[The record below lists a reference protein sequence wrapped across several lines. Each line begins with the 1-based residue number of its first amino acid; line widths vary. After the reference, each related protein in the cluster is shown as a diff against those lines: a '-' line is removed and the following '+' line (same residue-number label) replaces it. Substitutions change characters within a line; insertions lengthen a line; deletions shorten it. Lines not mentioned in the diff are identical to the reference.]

1 MKEITLNI
9 DGKEI
14 KATLSEEEI
23 EKYDEGYKHLE
34 RLDAMIVEAARKGDH
49 NLLGKLV
56 LVRDGCHEGDGG
68 KAKK

>member
-1 MKEITLNI
+1 MAKNNYNHDKKTAS
-9 DGKEI
+9 K
-14 KATLSEEEI
+14 S
-23 EKYDEGYKHLE
+23 YKHLE